1 MTLEDLQAWA
11 QSQVDNTAQPT
22 VRPDIGVSVLQMV
35 EELEDLKAYVA
46 ELEARLKVTLKQ
58 AS

>member
-1 MTLEDLQAWA
+1 MMLEDLQAWA
-11 QSQVDNTAQPT
+11 QAQVNNTAQPT
-22 VRPDIGVSVLQMV
+22 VRPDVGISVLQMV

-46 ELEARLKVTLKQ
+46 ELEARLKVTSKQ